1 MRRHLRSLTFVFS
14 SLQNS
19 PRHAQS
25 TLSPCIFTAGYSLKN
40 SYTLWPLW
48 FVVFFVTISW
58 SKFKLWHKKIV
69 KLILDEAIY
78 IHKTVGPGMLENVYK
93 NCLVYRLRKR
103 GLSIQV
109 EKPIPVFFEDVRME
123 CGYRADI
130 VAENSI
136 IVDTK
141 SIEVIGPL
149 QIAQVL
155 TYLRFLNMRYGL
167 ILNFNAILMKEG
179 IKRVLNGF

>member
-1 MRRHLRSLTFVFS
+1 M
-14 SLQNS
+14 
-19 PRHAQS
+19 AQEEV
-25 TLSPCIFTAGYSLKN
+25 I
-40 SYTLWPLW
+40 
-48 FVVFFVTISW
+48 
-58 SKFKLWHKKIV
+58 

-78 IHKTVGPGMLENVYK
+78 IHKSVGPGMLENVYK

-103 GLSIQV
+103 GLFIEV
-109 EKPIPVFFEDVRME
+109 EKPIPVFFENIRME

-130 VAENSI
+130 VAENSVV
-136 IVDTK
+136 VDTK
-141 SIEVIGPL
+141 SIDVICPL

-167 ILNFNAILMKEG
+167 ILNFNTVLMKEG